1 MAMNSGSRPL
11 ETEQLQV
18 ELERCRSEL
27 SLMRKRAAQAEAVFA
42 NVADPIL
49 VSEPDGRIVD
59 VNAAA
64 CELLGFSKDE
74 LVGMFPW
81 DFVTSASREEILEFI
96 EALRP
101 GTPVTVQRTYRSK
114 SGDQKIMDLHSA
126 RCDVA
131 GRDLIIVSCRDVT
144 EQRSLEARLRRSE
157 KNLAE
162 GQRLTKTGSW
172 VLDFKTGSTDWSVET
187 CRIFGFPDPPPSPHY
202 SEFRARVRP
211 EDRDGVDRGLRE
223 SFETGEPRPLEYV
236 FVLPDGTRKHIETI
250 SQAVRDDA
258 GELKLMGTV
267 MDVTERVAAEEALQH
282 SEQCARAQAEA
293 LARILDALARESS
306 SGRVVEHVLR
316 TITAQLNASSSSVW
330 RKEPASGFM
339 AFEFALEGNQFRTKA
354 DSALAAVSP
363 TLRVQ
368 DVWPWPEVFRTGKPS
383 VLEDI
388 RRGPDFPWR
397 NHVLSQGVVSILV
410 VPMLIA
416 GQVEGVIGI
425 RFTEKRVF
433 RAEELELAQALAH
446 QAMLAMQLRHFA
458 VLDRQAAVAEERNRM
473 ARDLHDTLAQGF
485 TGVIVQLEAAEDAW
499 SRGLAPEAGAH
510 VMRARDLARG
520 SLQEARLSTRAL
532 RPGALLEKTLFEA
545 MDDLIEKMTSGTSLS
560 GAFTLEGEPW
570 PLRDEWEENLL
581 RIGQEVL
588 TNTLRHARARR
599 FDARLVF
606 EPQRLRFEL
615 RDDGAGFAPSAQHE
629 GLGLIGIKER
639 VEAMGGTLDIQS
651 AEGKGTAIWASFP
664 APASRG
670 GFDR

>member
-1 MAMNSGSRPL
+1 M
-11 ETEQLQV
+11 T
-18 ELERCRSEL
+18 
-27 SLMRKRAAQAEAVFA
+27 RKHAALVEAVFA
-42 NVADPIL
+42 NIADPIF
-49 VSEPDGRIVD
+49 VSETDGRIID

-64 CELLGFSKDE
+64 CEVLGYSRDELLG
-74 LVGMFPW
+74 MHPW
-81 DFVTSASREEILEFI
+81 DFVTSASREDILRFI
-96 EALRP
+96 EELRP
-101 GTPVTVQRTYRSK
+101 GTPATVQRTYRSK
-114 SGDQKIMDLHSA
+114 NGDQMLVDLRA
-126 RCDVA
+126 TRCGLS
-131 GRDLIIVSCRDVT
+131 GRDLIIISCRDVT
-144 EQRSLEARLRRSE
+144 EQRRLEARLRRSE

-172 VLDFKTGSTDWSVET
+172 MLDFRTGNTDWSVET

-202 SEFRARVRP
+202 SEFWERVRP
-211 EDRDGVDRGLRE
+211 EDRDSVDRGLRE
-223 SFETGEPRPLEYV
+223 SFETGEPRPLKYV

-250 SQAVRDDA
+250 SQPVLDDA

-267 MDVTERVAAEEALQH
+267 MDVTERVKAEEALQQ

-293 LARILDALARESS
+293 LRRILDTLARESS
-306 SGRVVEHVLR
+306 SDRIVEHVLR
-316 TITAQLNASSSSVW
+316 TITAQLDASSSSVW
-330 RKEPASGFM
+330 LRDPASGFM
-339 AFEFALEGNQFRTKA
+339 VFEFALEGNQFKTKA
-354 DSALAAVSP
+354 DASLAAVSP

-388 RRGPDFPWR
+388 RQGPEFPWR
-397 NHVLSQGVVSILV
+397 NHVLSQGIISILV

-425 RFTEKRVF
+425 RFTKKHAF

-446 QAMLAMQLRHFA
+446 QAMLAMQLRRFS
-458 VLDRQAAVAEERNRM
+458 VLDRQAAVVEERNRM

-499 SRGLAPEAGAH
+499 SKGLSPEAGAH
-510 VMRARDLARG
+510 VARARELARG

-532 RPGALLEKTLFEA
+532 RPQALSEKNLFEA
-545 MDDLIEKMTSGTSLS
+545 MEDLIEKMTSGTSVA

-570 PLRDEWEENLL
+570 PLSNEWEQNLL

-588 TNTLRHARARR
+588 TNTLRHARARC

-615 RDDGAGFAPSAQHE
+615 RDDGTGFTPAAQHE
-629 GLGLIGIKER
+629 GLGLIGVKER

-651 AEGKGTAIWASFP
+651 TVGEGTTIVASLP
-664 APASRG
+664 APAQRG
-670 GFDR
+670 DFSI